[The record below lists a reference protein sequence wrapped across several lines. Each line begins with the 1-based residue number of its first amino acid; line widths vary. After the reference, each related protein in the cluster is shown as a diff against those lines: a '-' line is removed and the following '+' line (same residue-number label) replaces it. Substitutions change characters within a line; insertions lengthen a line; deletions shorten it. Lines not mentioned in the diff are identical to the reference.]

1 MPGERSRY
9 GLVISALG
17 AIVLG
22 ISVFLPWYG
31 VSLTAT
37 GIAYIQE
44 VGGQLVAQYGNAS
57 LQSYMAGLHGTLDGL
72 AGQQVAA
79 LSAHQILHELNV
91 ILLAL
96 VALGLLDTLL
106 ALARPVASSPAGAGA
121 SVVVLGV
128 LAAML
133 VLYRMI
139 DRPSPAGPLLS
150 LSLREGAWLAL
161 LGALT
166 MVVGG
171 LWPRVKPV
179 TSASEAQLRGA
190 WSGLSGWTP
199 GA

>member
-1 MPGERSRY
+1 MAGDRSRY

-44 VGGQLVAQYGNAS
+44 VSGQLVAQYGNAS

-96 VALGLLDTLL
+96 VVLGLLDTLL
-106 ALARPVASSPAGAGA
+106 ALARPVATTPAGAGA
-121 SVVVLGV
+121 SVVVLGA

-161 LGALT
+161 LGALS

-171 LWPRVKPV
+171 LWPRVKPA

>member
-1 MPGERSRY
+1 
-9 GLVISALG
+9 
-17 AIVLG
+17 
-22 ISVFLPWYG
+22 

-57 LQSYMAGLHGTLDGL
+57 LQGYMAAWHGTLDGL

-96 VALGLLDTLL
+96 VALGLLDTML

-121 SVVVLGV
+121 SVVVLGA

-133 VLYRMI
+133 C
-139 DRPSPAGPLLS
+139 STA
-150 LSLREGAWLAL
+150 
-161 LGALT
+161 
-166 MVVGG
+166 
-171 LWPRVKPV
+171 
-179 TSASEAQLRGA
+179 
-190 WSGLSGWTP
+190 
-199 GA
+199 